1 MIWWQVLLVV
11 IISYLCGNISFAR
24 IISKAKK
31 DDITKMGS
39 GNPGSTNILRN
50 YGAKFGILN
59 LALDMFKGFV
69 PSIVTF
75 YIFGGDYVM
84 LYIAGISSMLG
95 HIYPVVFKFKGGKGI
110 ATMLGMFLASNPI
123 ATLTSIGIG
132 AIIWAVFEYGSVVS
146 FLCITSL
153 TVIEGIRARMNLGLV
168 DRKIVCIILFA
179 IFLFTWY
186 AHRKNI
192 ERLLL
197 GKESKAS
204 LIKKTKK
211 KLKAK
216 SI

>member
-75 YIFGGDYVM
+75 YVFGGDYVM

>member
-11 IISYLCGNISFAR
+11 IVSYFCGNISFAR

-50 YGAKFGILN
+50 YGAKFGVLN

-69 PSIVTF
+69 PAIVTF
-75 YIFGGDYVM
+75 YIFGEDYVM

-95 HIYPVVFKFKGGKGI
+95 HIYPVVFGFKGGKGI

-132 AIIWAVFEYGSVVS
+132 AIIWAIFKGYGD
-146 FLCITSL
+146 
-153 TVIEGIRARMNLGLV
+153 RMN
-168 DRKIVCIILFA
+168 F
-179 IFLFTWY
+179 
-186 AHRKNI
+186 
-192 ERLLL
+192 
-197 GKESKAS
+197 
-204 LIKKTKK
+204 
-211 KLKAK
+211 
-216 SI
+216 

>member
-11 IISYLCGNISFAR
+11 IISYFCGNISFAR
-24 IISKAKK
+24 IISMSKK

-50 YGAKFGILN
+50 YGLKYGVLN
-59 LALDMFKGFV
+59 LVLDMLKALI
-69 PSIVTF
+69 PCLVT
-75 YIFGGDYVM
+75 YYVFGRDYVM
-84 LYIAGISSMLG
+84 LYIAGLSSMLG
-95 HIYPVVFKFKGGKGI
+95 HIYPVVYGFKGGKGI
-110 ATMLGMFLASNPI
+110 ATMMGMFLAANPI
-123 ATLTSIGIG
+123 ATLIVLVIGFVVW
-132 AIIWAVFEYGSVVS
+132 AIFEYGSVVS

-153 TVIEGIRARMNLGLV
+153 TVIEGIRARMNLDLT
-168 DRKIVCIILFA
+168 DRKIVCLILFA

-211 KLKAK
+211 KLKSK
-216 SI
+216 SM